1 MSETAGAKGGTLTQW
16 TAPMFSASLEE
27 DDDWAQTMIT
37 SLTNLRNKQE
47 EEKVV
52 RLNGDLMG
60 KWESNYRQTFCV
72 ASDM

>member
-1 MSETAGAKGGTLTQW
+1 MHRRR
-16 TAPMFSASLEE
+16 MFSASSLEE
-27 DDDWAQTMIT
+27 DDDWAQTMIA

-47 EEKVV
+47 QWKVV

-60 KWESNYRQTFCV
+60 KLESNYRQTFCV